1 VPVHGAFAGIYTVK
15 APATGRADGSLAPYP
30 AQLTFAPHGTM
41 QRMLHAAVA
50 FVPFAAALAVSPG
63 PATAMVIQSAARGG
77 RAYAVRAMLGDAA
90 GLGLWAVVS
99 MLGVSALVVASE
111 AAYTALKICGAIV
124 LIAYG
129 VAAIRRARRHE
140 PAAPRE
146 PRAQR
151 GAFRLGLLTALSNPK
166 VALFYVALLPQFVP
180 AGTAVLPA
188 TLLLAGIQISFSCA
202 WYFVLASAV
211 GRAREAFVRRRAQI
225 HGVTGTLMIGFGLK
239 VLTDQ
244 R

>member
-1 VPVHGAFAGIYTVK
+1 
-15 APATGRADGSLAPYP
+15 
-30 AQLTFAPHGTM
+30 
-41 QRMLHAAVA
+41 MLHAAIA
-50 FVPFAAALAVSPG
+50 FLPFAAMLAVSPG

-77 RAYAVRAMLGDAA
+77 RSYAVRAMLGDAA
-90 GLGLWAVVS
+90 GLGLWAVAS
-99 MLGVSALVVASE
+99 MLGVSALVVASH
-111 AAYTALKICGAIV
+111 AAYTALKIVGAIV

-140 PAAPRE
+140 PAPERE

-151 GAFRLGLLTALSNPK
+151 GAFRMGLVTALSNPK

-180 AGTAVLPA
+180 AEAAVLPA
-188 TLLLAGIQISFSCA
+188 TLVLAGIQISLSCA

-225 HGVTGTLMIGFGLK
+225 QAVTGSLMIGFGLK
-239 VLTDQ
+239 VLADQ